1 MRRTRIRAVRPSS
14 RLLAS
19 ALLLLSACDGADADS
34 GAPASE
40 ITVPAG
46 ERADCLTE
54 VWQSQSQRDE
64 DYDREHDRAEGG
76 SISCGTRTSASQYR
90 DAITALNQAA
100 ASGDKAALL
109 KQIAYPLLYIDAA
122 GESHTLEQPAVAA
135 RFAEIFD
142 APTLALLQ
150 RAELSDMTV
159 VPEQGG
165 FFALGAVWLVVGRPG
180 GRPRVFTVN
189 HQALAEAAAAQQ
201 AG

>member
-1 MRRTRIRAVRPSS
+1 MRRTRIRAVKP

-19 ALLLLSACDGADADS
+19 ALLLLSACDGADADA

-54 VWQSQSQRDE
+54 VWESQPQRDE
-64 DYDREHDRAEGG
+64 DFDREHDRAEGG
-76 SISCGTRTSASQYR
+76 SISCATRTSASQYR
-90 DAITALNQAA
+90 DAITALRQAA
-100 ASGDKAALL
+100 ASGDKAAVLG
-109 KQIAYPLLYIDAA
+109 QIAYPLLYIDAA
-122 GESHTLEQPAVAA
+122 GESQTLEQPAVEA
-135 RFAEIFD
+135 RFGEIFD

-150 RAELSDMTV
+150 QADLGNMTV

-189 HQALAEAAAAQQ
+189 HQALAEAAAAQR
-201 AG
+201 AR